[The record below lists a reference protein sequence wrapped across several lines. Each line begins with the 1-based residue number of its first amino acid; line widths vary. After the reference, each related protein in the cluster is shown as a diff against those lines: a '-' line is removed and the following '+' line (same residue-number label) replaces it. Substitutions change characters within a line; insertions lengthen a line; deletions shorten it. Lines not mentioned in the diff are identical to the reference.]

1 MVMVIMMAMV
11 IISLI
16 RKVMTMTR
24 KKNYSRIVQSYRHQK
39 KVFEGKAGWEIDVNL
54 DVCGISCSSASGCKT
69 WKGKPNVI
77 EKKTK
82 KMGIRCWILFI
93 MLHIFLIYL
102 LIYVYTHTHLLR
114 IRWLVYTW
122 TRKNIQRETL
132 RVEAFGNLES
142 SPTSLLYSVCPCNW
156 FNELTDSKV
165 PIYCEVNRHE
175 GVSRHTTVRY

>member
-1 MVMVIMMAMV
+1 M
-11 IISLI
+11 
-16 RKVMTMTR
+16 
-24 KKNYSRIVQSYRHQK
+24 QSYRHQK

-102 LIYVYTHTHLLR
+102 LIYVYTHTPLEDPLIGLHLNEKKYPTGD
-114 IRWLVYTW
+114 I
-122 TRKNIQRETL
+122 
-132 RVEAFGNLES
+132 ES
-142 SPTSLLYSVCPCNW
+142 RSLW
-156 FNELTDSKV
+156 
-165 PIYCEVNRHE
+165 
-175 GVSRHTTVRY
+175 